1 MLIYFNHHQEL
12 LLVFLFM
19 AGILSGFVDAVA
31 GGGGLISIPSLL
43 LTGLP
48 ISTILGTNKFQ
59 SAVGTSFAVVKY
71 YRSNLISFATVYK
84 GLIMGFTGAVFGA
97 YLANHIS
104 NRFML
109 YIIPFLM
116 LFVFMINILNSKLG
130 IRRGK
135 KKINEILFFMIFG
148 FIMGFYDA
156 FFGPGTGN
164 IWIMLITF
172 FLGYTFLQASGY
184 AKILNLKSNLFS
196 LAIFAYYG
204 HVNLKFAI
212 IMACGQ
218 MIGGH
223 TGASTVVI
231 NGSKFVR
238 PFFLLVVFINV
249 ILTFYVLIFDNNSL
263 LLS

>member
-1 MLIYFNHHQEL
+1 
-12 LLVFLFM
+12 
-19 AGILSGFVDAVA
+19 
-31 GGGGLISIPSLL
+31 
-43 LTGLP
+43 
-48 ISTILGTNKFQ
+48 
-59 SAVGTSFAVVKY
+59 
-71 YRSNLISFATVYK
+71 
-84 GLIMGFTGAVFGA
+84 MGFTGALLGA

-104 NRFML
+104 NKFML

-116 LFVFMINILNSKLG
+116 LFVFIFNLINSKLG
-130 IRRGK
+130 IHPGK
-135 KKINEILFFMIFG
+135 NKMNEVLFFMIFG

-164 IWIMLITF
+164 IWIMLIVF

-196 LAIFAYYG
+196 LAVFAYYG
-204 HVNLKFAI
+204 HINLKFAF
-212 IMACGQ
+212 IMALGQ

-223 TGASTVVI
+223 TGARTVVM

-238 PFFLLVVFINV
+238 PFFLVVVFINV
-249 ILTFYVLIFDNNSL
+249 ILTFYVLIFNNNSR